1 MTSTPPAKRAR
12 RSNRT
17 FEMSPAVAQAAPV
30 YTKLSN
36 VKPGHLYNRV
46 TFVSMGSTTQKGEW
60 MILLELIDDTSRA
73 PMKMTVL
80 GAMAC
85 TAVGDVDFSSVV
97 QLRNVRCT

>member
-1 MTSTPPAKRAR
+1 
-12 RSNRT
+12 
-17 FEMSPAVAQAAPV
+17 MSPAVAQAAPV

-36 VKPGHLYNRV
+36 VKPGHLYNLQCRV

-60 MILLELIDDTSRA
+60 MILLELIDDSSRA

-80 GAMAC
+80 GRMAC